1 MGEVDAVL
9 QKPHG
14 VFAAFV
20 FDAAPISRAKLPT
33 QKRYIF
39 LFRMLPHIE
48 HRNAFGAAGFVSGCV
63 KRLVDDLLRHRAGR
77 GQNAGGRICRS
88 FVHRGVTAHVE
99 QSELFCHDRG
109 ILQTQFDLILAAF
122 NQPLGHFGND

>member
-1 MGEVDAVL
+1 MDAVL

-14 VFAAFV
+14 IFAALV
-20 FDAAPISRAKLPT
+20 FDAAPIFRAKLPT

-48 HRNAFGAAGFVSGCV
+48 HCNAFGAAGFVSGCV
-63 KRLVDDLLRHRAGR
+63 KRLVNDLLRNRARR

-88 FVHRGVTAHVE
+88 LVHRGVAAHVE
-99 QSELFCHDRG
+99 
-109 ILQTQFDLILAAF
+109 
-122 NQPLGHFGND
+122 

>member
-1 MGEVDAVL
+1 MGEVDTIFH
-9 QKPHG
+9 KPHG
-14 VFAAFV
+14 VFAALV
-20 FDAAPISRAKLPT
+20 LDAAPISRAKLPA

-77 GQNAGGRICRS
+77 GQNAGGCVCRS
-88 FVHRGVTAHVE
+88 LVHRGVAAHIE
-99 QSELFCHDRG
+99 
-109 ILQTQFDLILAAF
+109 
-122 NQPLGHFGND
+122 